1 MPDILRRFR
10 RTKPW
15 KMSFPSK
22 ATEADIIACFRLLL
36 DRRPSQQEWGGHV
49 WRIGQDLTEVVSSY
63 VSSEEFS
70 QRRLLNRSA
79 EKWQLVQMP
88 DFQMYATPEDR
99 SIGLGIV
106 VNRKYEPEITRIF
119 EQNLLL
125 GMGVLDIG
133 ANIGYFSLLAA
144 KLVGPSGFV
153 QAWEPSA
160 DNVKVVFANSLLNHF
175 DNIEVIQAA
184 ATDKN
189 QVFRYF
195 RNSTNGNVADLE
207 QALPEDMLGA
217 ETVMGLRIDDF
228 VPANVQIGL
237 IKIDVE
243 GHEYKAMLGARN
255 TLARCK
261 PVIVTEFSPHNLP
274 GRSGVGGREYLE
286 LFTDLGYE
294 IHAISKKGTR
304 AIAADEILSMYEA
317 GVQDHIDIL
326 LRPKR

>member
-1 MPDILRRFR
+1 MPDIVKHFR
-10 RTKPW
+10 RSKPW
-15 KMSFPSK
+15 KMSFPRK

-79 EKWQLVQMP
+79 GQWQIVQMP
-88 DFQMYATPEDR
+88 RFQMYATTEDR

-106 VNRKYEPEITRIF
+106 VNRKYEPEITKIF
-119 EQNLLL
+119 EQHLQP

-144 KLVGPSGFV
+144 TLVGPKGFV
-153 QAWEPSA
+153 QAWEPSN
-160 DNVKVVFANSLLNHF
+160 DNVKVLFANSLLNHLE
-175 DNIEVIQAA
+175 NIEVIQAA
-184 ATDKN
+184 ASDKSR
-189 QVFRYF
+189 VFRYF
-195 RNSTNGNVADLE
+195 RNSTNGNVADVE
-207 QALPEDMLGA
+207 QALPEDMLAA

-228 VPANVQIGL
+228 VVADVQIDL
-237 IKIDVE
+237 VKIDVE

-261 PVIVTEFSPHNLP
+261 PIIITEFSPHNLP

-286 LFTDLGYE
+286 FFTSLGYE
-294 IHAISKKGTR
+294 IHTIGKKGTQTIE
-304 AIAADEILSMYEA
+304 ASELLSLYEA
-317 GVQDHIDIL
+317 GVQDHVDIL